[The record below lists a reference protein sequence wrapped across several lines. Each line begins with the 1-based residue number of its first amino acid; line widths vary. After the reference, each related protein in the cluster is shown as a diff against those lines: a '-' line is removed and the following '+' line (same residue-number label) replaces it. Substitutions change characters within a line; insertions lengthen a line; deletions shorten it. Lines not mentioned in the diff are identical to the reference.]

1 MKQII
6 ASLQSTNVSFSV
18 FIPFSSG
25 PSVQA
30 AKCSCCTKGWSSF
43 PPRAV
48 RISFSCFPTRDD
60 LRSRRGQMGRR
71 LVLTDARRQ
80 DTARNMLLPRL
91 FATDGWW
98 HGATGGFPCC
108 TAHTHSTF
116 SVTTHR
122 YKNKPRTR
130 GNQQL
135 EHMHYDE
142 KCHRNTFSCSY
153 WPLGLWTTQWDNINR
168 KGVKL

>member
-43 PPRAV
+43 PARAV
-48 RISFSCFPTRDD
+48 RISFSCFSTKSD
-60 LRSRRGQMGRR
+60 LRSRRGQAGGS

-80 DTARNMLLPRL
+80 DTARNTLLP
-91 FATDGWW
+91 
-98 HGATGGFPCC
+98 
-108 TAHTHSTF
+108 HTHTRSPPFF
-116 SVTTHR
+116 SHYTQVQKQTPDKREPTARTHACLHALQSF
-122 YKNKPRTR
+122 PA
-130 GNQQL
+130 
-135 EHMHYDE
+135 HID
-142 KCHRNTFSCSY
+142 S
-153 WPLGLWTTQWDNINR
+153 
-168 KGVKL
+168 